1 MFKTEENKDPLPFT
15 NSKTTLTCTYKSG
28 FVLSINC
35 FEGVNHDNPDKVFAV
50 EIDREKDAKL

>member
-28 FVLSINC
+28 FVLSITG
-35 FEGVNHDNPDKVFAV
+35 FEGVSKLLAV
-50 EIDREKDAKL
+50 IGKR